1 MTADELL
8 RELKD
13 IQPPT
18 ASDWWLITPVYLVT
32 ICAII
37 AIAALIWLLIRQRRV
52 YRLASLAEQDLQR
65 IRSTYKRDRDTREL
79 SVQLAKW
86 LKQVAL
92 LAFPARQLESF
103 TGEAWLK
110 FLDESIGGDSFTSGR
125 GKVFGNAV
133 YRKQVNVDA
142 GQLVE
147 LCEQWLAAVK
157 PQLLQ
162 RGRD

>member
-1 MTADELL
+1 L
-8 RELKD
+8 
-13 IQPPT
+13 
-18 ASDWWLITPVYLVT
+18 
-32 ICAII
+32 
-37 AIAALIWLLIRQRRV
+37 
-52 YRLASLAEQDLQR
+52 
-65 IRSTYKRDRDTREL
+65 
-79 SVQLAKW
+79 QLAQW

-103 TGEAWLK
+103 TGEAWLQ
-110 FLDESIGGDSFTSGR
+110 FLDESIGGDNFTSGR
-125 GKVFGNAV
+125 GKVFGDAI

-157 PQLLQ
+157 PRLQQ